1 MIRIIALFLFLIFS
15 GFTLVEEDA
24 KIPKVPSDMEFAG
37 MKLKITEAAKKDIQK
52 DVDMLRK
59 SPKYFNI
66 KLDRVKLYFPIIEA
80 VLKEEGVP
88 EDFKY
93 LSVQESAL
101 ISDAVSTSDAV
112 GFWQFKDFT
121 GREVG
126 LRIDRN
132 IDERM
137 NVVAST
143 HGAAKYFKRHNFF
156 FKNWVYTVLAHMTG
170 QGGAKKYVDPKKFG
184 DDKMTIDANTH
195 WYVKRFLAHKIAF
208 EKELKGSH
216 SEGLKLVEYKK
227 GQGKTISQIADNLDV
242 DEEELTRYNKWLKR
256 GKVPEEKEY
265 SVIVPIKDKM
275 PKVLAT
281 SNKHHTIQS
290 PKSTTEI
297 QLGKDLNRN
306 KTIFIKINGIPSILA
321 KNNETVESLSAEGS
335 VSVSKFLKYN
345 DIKQTDAIVEGEI
358 YYLKSKKNK
367 AKVYYHTTEP
377 GETLWDISQK
387 FGIKLKRLAKMNRMS
402 IIDNPETGRLMW
414 LMKTRPKDVPVE
426 IKELPTTE
434 QVKEVLGESL
444 NEAKSTKK
452 VVLPK
457 KEISKVSEVVDD
469 SQENKE
475 EHIDEE
481 LKEEIPK
488 SSRKHVVVKGE
499 TLYSISKLYNVGVT
513 VLMDMN
519 NTNGAISM
527 GQELLIPE
535 DAQEVPKETDSAQ
548 KNQEEKSDETK
559 SEPEKSPR
567 KHIVA
572 KGETLYSISRL
583 YNVELSGLM
592 DVNGV
597 NGAISIGQEL
607 LIPEGGEQKK
617 LVMEETP
624 TETESE
630 ITLHVVEPGDT
641 MYKVAKKYKI
651 SVDKLLELNQKDNFD
666 LSVGEKLIIKE

>member
-1 MIRIIALFLFLIFS
+1 MIS
-15 GFTLVEEDA
+15 GFRLVEEDV

-37 MKLKITEAAKKDIQK
+37 MKLKITEAAKRDIQK

-66 KLDRVKLYFPIIEA
+66 KLDRVRLYFPLIEA
-80 VLKEEGVP
+80 ALKEEGIP
-88 EDFKY
+88 DDFKY

-156 FKNWVYTVLAHMTG
+156 FKNWVYTILAHMTG
-170 QGGAKKYVDPKKFG
+170 LGGAKKYVDPKKYG
-184 DDKMTIDANTH
+184 ADKMTIDANTH

-208 EKELKGSH
+208 EKEVKGSH
-216 SEGLKLVEYKK
+216 SEGMKLVEYKK
-227 GQGKTISQIADNLDV
+227 GQGKTISQIANNLDV
-242 DEEELTRYNKWLKR
+242 DEELLSKYNKWLKR

-281 SNKHHTIQS
+281 SNKQHTIQS
-290 PKSTTEI
+290 PKPSAHI

-306 KTIFIKINGIPSILA
+306 KTIFIKINGIQSILA
-321 KNNETVESLSAEGS
+321 KNNETVESMSAEGS
-335 VSVSKFLKYN
+335 VSLAKFLKYN
-345 DIKQTDAIVEGEI
+345 DLKQTDAIEEGEI

-367 AKVYYHTTEP
+367 AKVYYHTAEP

-426 IKELPTTE
+426 IKELPTKE
-434 QVKEVLGESL
+434 QIKEVLGESL
-444 NEAKSTKK
+444 EVPISTKK
-452 VVLPK
+452 KNVIIPYVTPEIAEEVDGKNDVIEEDMDEDPK
-457 KEISKVSEVVDD
+457 S
-469 SQENKE
+469 
-475 EHIDEE
+475 
-481 LKEEIPK
+481 EIPA
-488 SSRKHVVVKGE
+488 SSRKHTVEKGETLYSIAKLYNIGVTVLMDMNNTNGAISLGQELLIPEDAREAPKETVEVEQKQEEKVAEVKPEPQKSPKSHTVIKGE
-499 TLYSISKLYNVGVT
+499 TLYSISKLYNVGVND
-513 VLMDMN
+513 LMDLN
-519 NTNGAISM
+519 GVNGAISV

-535 DAQEVPKETDSAQ
+535 AE
-548 KNQEEKSDETK
+548 
-559 SEPEKSPR
+559 
-567 KHIVA
+567 
-572 KGETLYSISRL
+572 
-583 YNVELSGLM
+583 
-592 DVNGV
+592 
-597 NGAISIGQEL
+597 QEL
-607 LIPEGGEQKK
+607 KK
-617 LVMEETP
+617 VEVIEEVEP
-624 TETESE
+624 KETESE
-630 ITLHVVEPGDT
+630 ITFHEVEQGDT
-641 MYKVAKKYKI
+641 MYKIAKKYKI

-666 LSVGEKLIIKE
+666 LSLGEKLIIKE

>member
-1 MIRIIALFLFLIFS
+1 MFFTLS
-15 GFTLVEEDA
+15 GFMLESEDV

-37 MKLKITEAAKKDIQK
+37 MKLKITEAAKRDIQK

-66 KLDRVKLYFPIIEA
+66 KLDRVKLYFPLIEA
-80 VLKEEGVP
+80 ALKEEGVP
-88 EDFKY
+88 DDFKY

-137 NVVAST
+137 NIVAST

-156 FKNWVYTVLAHMTG
+156 FKNWVYTILAHMTG
-170 QGGAKKYVDPKKFG
+170 QGGAKKYVDPKKYG
-184 DDKMTIDANTH
+184 ADKMTIDANTH

-216 SEGLKLVEYKK
+216 SEGMKLVEYKK
-227 GQGKTISQIADNLDV
+227 GQGKTIAQIADNLDV
-242 DEEELTRYNKWLKR
+242 DETELSRYNKWLKR

-281 SNKHHTIQS
+281 TSKHQGIQS
-290 PKSTTEI
+290 PKPSTHI

-306 KTIFIKINGIPSILA
+306 KTIFIKINGIQSILA
-321 KNNETVESLSAEGS
+321 KSNETVASMSAEGG
-335 VSVSKFLKYN
+335 VSLTKFLKFN
-345 DIKQTDAIVEGEI
+345 DLKKTDTIIEGEI

-414 LMKTRPKDVPVE
+414 LMKTRPKDTPVE
-426 IKELPTTE
+426 IKELPTKE
-434 QVKEVLGESL
+434 QIKEVLGESL
-444 NEAKSTKK
+444 EVPISTKKKIAIEPKVTPEIAEEVGGKNDIIEEDMDEAKS
-452 VVLPK
+452 
-457 KEISKVSEVVDD
+457 
-469 SQENKE
+469 
-475 EHIDEE
+475 
-481 LKEEIPK
+481 EIPA
-488 SSRKHVVVKGE
+488 SSRKHTVEKGE
-499 TLYSISKLYNVGVT
+499 TLYSIAKLYNIGVT

-519 NTNGAISM
+519 NTNGAISL

-535 DAQEVPKETDSAQ
+535 DAQEVPKETVEVQQNQ
-548 KNQEEKSDETK
+548 KEKVAEVK
-559 SEPEKSPR
+559 PEPQKSP
-567 KHIVA
+567 KSHTVI
-572 KGETLYSISRL
+572 KGETLYSISKL
-583 YNVELSGLM
+583 YNVGVNDLM
-592 DVNGV
+592 DLNGV
-597 NGAISIGQEL
+597 NGAINVGQEL
-607 LIPEGGEQKK
+607 LIPEAVQELKK
-617 LVMEETP
+617 MEMIEEEEP
-624 TETESE
+624 KETESE
-630 ITLHVVEPGDT
+630 ITFHEVEPGDT
-641 MYKVAKKYKI
+641 MYKIAKKYKI
-651 SVDKLLELNQKDNFD
+651 SIDKLLELNQKDNFD
-666 LSVGEKLIIKE
+666 LSLGEKLIIKE